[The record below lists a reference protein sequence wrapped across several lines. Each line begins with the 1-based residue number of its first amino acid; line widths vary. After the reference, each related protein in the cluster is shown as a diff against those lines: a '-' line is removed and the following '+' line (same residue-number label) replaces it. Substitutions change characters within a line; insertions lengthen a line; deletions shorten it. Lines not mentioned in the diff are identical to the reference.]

1 MERLVK
7 LVCIRYYCCPF
18 AQETVCSMKNSQY
31 LVELIERIGNLLR
44 SEERELGKADGLQ
57 PVHVQVLEYLA
68 LCNRFSNTPLSL
80 SHYLGISKGTVS
92 QSVIVLENKGL
103 IEKVQDNN
111 DRRVVHLLLTDRG
124 KQVVKNAFANEQWS
138 NTCERLPA
146 QQRERMAE
154 DLSQLLIELTRQHNA
169 QSFGVCRTCEH
180 FTYEDSNYSC
190 GLLQIPL
197 EASETAKLCH
207 EHSLADS
214 KADSTE
220 KTENKCYDAP

>member
-1 MERLVK
+1 
-7 LVCIRYYCCPF
+7 
-18 AQETVCSMKNSQY
+18 MKNSQY

-44 SEERELGKADGLQ
+44 LEERELGKADGLQ

-80 SHYLGISKGTVS
+80 SRYLGISKGTVS

-103 IEKVQDNN
+103 IEKVQDQT
-111 DRRVVHLLLTDRG
+111 DRRIVHLMLTEDG
-124 KQVVKNAFANEQWS
+124 KRVVKNAFANEQWS

-154 DLSQLLIELTRQHNA
+154 DLAQLLTELTRQHSA
-169 QSFGVCRTCEH
+169 QSFGVCRTCQH
-180 FTYEDSNYSC
+180 FNYDNSNYSC
-190 GLLQIPL
+190 SLLQIPL

-207 EHSLADS
+207 EHSLLEDKPDDS
-214 KADSTE
+214 AASDTQSHT
-220 KTENKCYDAP
+220 AP